1 MKRISSIYI
10 ATILIGCQTITA
22 QEVKSVKSSLQ
33 INNIPKVEVVEIPDT
48 EPPVVEFISPKIY
61 LGTRF
66 YTQQQELDLIGKVS
80 DSSGISL
87 IMINGVSH
95 LPNKAGIFTT
105 RLNLNRGDNR
115 VRIVAMDEKDNLRDV
130 FFIVDYT
137 PPVVTLAEKIANE
150 ATYYGLIIGIDNY
163 EDDEISDLD
172 NPVKDA
178 RKLSQTLSRKY
189 NFQEENITF
198 IKDATRAQIVQSLDN
213 LSEVITEKDNLLIFY
228 AGHGTWNEDSNNGF
242 WLPSDADPFLKT
254 NWFRNSTLV
263 DYLKEIK
270 SHHTLLITDACFAGS
285 IFAMRSAFGNREKAY
300 EKLYELPSRKA
311 MTSGRLEMVPDR
323 SSFTRFLIERLEEN
337 TETYLSSEQLF
348 SSFKLAVINN
358 SDVIPRYG
366 EIEKVGDE
374 GGDFIFIK
382 KQVSIDQ

>member
-10 ATILIGCQTITA
+10 ATILIVCQTINA

-66 YTQQQELDLIGKVS
+66 YTQQEEFDLIGKVT
-80 DSSGISL
+80 DSSGVNL
-87 IMINGVSH
+87 VMINGESI
-95 LPNKAGIFTT
+95 PQNESGIFTT

-115 VRIVAMDEKDNLRDV
+115 VRIVAMDAKDNLRDV
-130 FFIVDYT
+130 FFLVDYT
-137 PPVVTLAEKIANE
+137 PPVVTLAEKIASE
-150 ATYYGLIIGIDNY
+150 ATYYGLIIGIDDY
-163 EDDEISDLD
+163 LDEGITDLD

-178 RKLSQTLSRKY
+178 RKLYQTLSSKY

-198 IKDATRAQIVQSLDN
+198 IENATRAKIIQSLDS
-213 LSEVITEKDNLLIFY
+213 LATIITENDNLLIFY
-228 AGHGTWNEDSNNGF
+228 AGHGTWNAESNNGF
-242 WLPSDADPFLKT
+242 WLPSDAHPYLKT

-285 IFAMRSAFGNREKAY
+285 IFAMRSAFGGREKAY

-311 MTSGRLEMVPDR
+311 MTSGQRTMVPDR
-323 SSFTRFLIERLEEN
+323 SSFARFLIERLEEN
-337 TETYLSSEQLF
+337 TETYLSAEQLF
-348 SSFKLAVINN
+348 SSFRLAVINN
-358 SDVIPRYG
+358 SDAIPEYG

-374 GGDFIFIK
+374 GGDFIFLK
-382 KQVSIDQ
+382 K

>member
-1 MKRISSIYI
+1 MKRIYFICI
-10 ATILIGCQTITA
+10 AVIILGCQTITA
-22 QEVKSVKSSLQ
+22 QEVKSVKTGLR

-48 EPPVVEFISPKIY
+48 EPPVVEFISPMIY

-66 YTQQQELDLIGKVS
+66 YTQQQELDLIGKVT

-87 IMINGVSH
+87 VMINGVSH
-95 LPNKAGIFTT
+95 LPTESGIFTT

-137 PPVVTLAEKIANE
+137 PPVVTLADRISSE
-150 ATYYGLIIGIDNY
+150 AIYYGLIIGIDQY
-163 EDDEISDLD
+163 VDDDIPNLD

-178 RKLSQTLSRKY
+178 RKLYQTLNKKY

-198 IKDATRAQIVQSLDN
+198 IENATRAQIIQSLDS
-213 LSEVITEKDNLLIFY
+213 LSEVISEADNLLIFY
-228 AGHGTWNEDSNNGF
+228 AGHGTWNAESNNGF
-242 WLPSDADPFLKT
+242 WLPSDAHPFMKT

-285 IFAMRSAFGNREKAY
+285 IFAMRSAFGNKEKAY

-311 MTSGRLEMVPDR
+311 MTSGQKTMVPDR
-323 SSFTRFLIERLEEN
+323 SSFARFLIERLEEN
-337 TETYLSSEQLF
+337 TETYLSAEQLF
-348 SSFKLAVINN
+348 SSFRLAVINN
-358 SDVIPRYG
+358 SDAIPEYG

-374 GGDFIFIK
+374 GGDFIFLK
-382 KQVSIDQ
+382 K